1 MISLKNI
8 RKFIILFHHTPT
20 MGQQEVIDYLRNHPD
35 EWYTSRN
42 LEKLLSI
49 SIGSINESLRKLRER
64 KEINF
69 KISVV
74 NGRGKPQYLYNFKN

>member
-1 MISLKNI
+1 
-8 RKFIILFHHTPT
+8 
-20 MGQQEVIDYLRNHPD
+20 MGQAEVYDFLKGHPD
-35 EWYTSRN
+35 DWFTSRD
-42 LEKLLSI
+42 LEKLLKI
-49 SIGSINESLRKLRER
+49 SIGSVNESLRKLRER

>member
-1 MISLKNI
+1 
-8 RKFIILFHHTPT
+8 
-20 MGQQEVIDYLRNHPD
+20 MGQQEVYNFLRDHPD
-35 EWYTSRN
+35 EWFTSRN
-42 LEKLLSI
+42 LEKLLNI

-74 NGRGKPQYLYNFKN
+74 NGRGKPQYIYTFKK